1 MSFLEF
7 RGFLVGAVLVLGGI
21 GAVTAQQA
29 GQEIVY
35 PSAAFAKLD
44 TFEGLNLEDADKL
57 FQKRDFK
64 GAYAAY
70 KAYSF
75 EFSKS
80 KSLPYV
86 LLRMGRCLHYL
97 DKRFEAIKGYQ
108 DVVDYFPDDVVY
120 SAAALYYIGECHGQN
135 GDDNKK
141 LAVWARLVKDDD
153 YVNQPNSGTALVFLG
168 NAMDKLGKFEEA
180 TEYRWRTAVF
190 FLQSNPGAA
199 QAARAAVAYHY
210 IVRRPNHEK
219 LKAFYV
225 AANGFEGRG
234 DNTGK
239 PQEDG
244 RYWNAVFNNVM
255 VAQENREDAARYWGG
270 AFGDLFPKDD
280 GLRIRL
286 FELQLVYEKDMDAWV
301 ARMNKQFESQP
312 VTLARVIG
320 WVPSWAR
327 EPKRQLEFA
336 LKHGGPLMAAA
347 PLAERIQMLQAL
359 RAEVR
364 ASFYEKYVQPT
375 VAGLKREE
383 KISLMWALRHPL
395 GLNNEAQSVMRS
407 VSLDGMSDE
416 GIQGYASFAALYLGE
431 EDVIRILARM
441 KDSMNATKARFDYYL
456 ARTDRNRPFQEKAL
470 AEIPTLKKEP
480 KYAGPGLLWTEADL
494 QRGLGRLEEAIKAY
508 QAANRQPDTTWAVTD
523 CLVALKRYPEAIRN
537 VQGLESVGG
546 AVAAQA
552 CFRVADILRVSGDKG
567 KEVEQLRLVLRRYP
581 KSGEASA
588 AHQRLES
595 YGVKVIGG
603 EAKAEE

>member
-1 MSFLEF
+1 
-7 RGFLVGAVLVLGGI
+7 
-21 GAVTAQQA
+21 
-29 GQEIVY
+29 
-35 PSAAFAKLD
+35 
-44 TFEGLNLEDADKL
+44 
-57 FQKRDFK
+57 
-64 GAYAAY
+64 
-70 KAYSF
+70 
-75 EFSKS
+75 
-80 KSLPYV
+80 
-86 LLRMGRCLHYL
+86 
-97 DKRFEAIKGYQ
+97 
-108 DVVDYFPDDVVY
+108 
-120 SAAALYYIGECHGQN
+120 
-135 GDDNKK
+135 
-141 LAVWARLVKDDD
+141 
-153 YVNQPNSGTALVFLG
+153 
-168 NAMDKLGKFEEA
+168 
-180 TEYRWRTAVF
+180 
-190 FLQSNPGAA
+190 
-199 QAARAAVAYHY
+199 
-210 IVRRPNHEK
+210 
-219 LKAFYV
+219 
-225 AANGFEGRG
+225 
-234 DNTGK
+234 
-239 PQEDG
+239 
-244 RYWNAVFNNVM
+244 
-255 VAQENREDAARYWGG
+255 
-270 AFGDLFPKDD
+270 
-280 GLRIRL
+280 
-286 FELQLVYEKDMDAWV
+286 
-301 ARMNKQFESQP
+301 
-312 VTLARVIG
+312 
-320 WVPSWAR
+320 
-327 EPKRQLEFA
+327 
-336 LKHGGPLMAAA
+336 MAAA

-480 KYAGPGLLWTEADL
+480 KYAGPGLLWIEADL